1 MYYMS
6 QVRISRTD
14 DVDAVLSYLRGQYPL
29 LSEADIIKMALSEKY
44 QQAVRET
51 MDDDIRRRDQ
61 ERLEQLLLAG
71 VRSERGM
78 EIGSKEWADY
88 REALRLQSA
97 SDNNKHKRA

>member
-1 MYYMS
+1 MS

-61 ERLEQLLLAG
+61 ERLEQLLLEG

-78 EIGSKEWADY
+78 EVGSREWADY
-88 REALRLQSA
+88 RETLRSKTEG
-97 SDNNKHKRA
+97 DNKHKRA

>member
-1 MYYMS
+1 MS
-6 QVRISRTD
+6 QVRISRTND
-14 DVDAVLSYLRGQYPL
+14 IDAVLSYLREQDPL

-51 MDDDIRRRDQ
+51 MDGDMRRRDQ

-71 VRSERGM
+71 VRSEWGT

-88 REALRLQSA
+88 REALRSQIVA
-97 SDNNKHKRA
+97 GKRS